1 MTNKK
6 LFFVTFL
13 VMFFLANA
21 QERIIDTVYIFDRH
35 LYDAEKTQ
43 TISTINSEDFKKNT
57 TSLSDVL
64 RFQSFIYIKENG
76 RGSVS
81 SPSFRGTTAQQTAFV
96 WNGININS
104 IFLGQGDLANLNLLG
119 YDYLD
124 IKSGGGSV
132 IYGSGAIGGTVH
144 MNNKILF
151 NKGLK
156 NSLFVEYA
164 SFQTLNSSLKTSF
177 SDEKLSIQ
185 FSATHSQSQ
194 NEYEVPKKNY
204 INLNGK
210 YHNTNIDFG
219 VGYKINA
226 KNILYWQTQIFDGLQ
241 HFPIFFDTQTRTKY
255 TTETFRSLISWNYK
269 SKKINNYVRTAYLE
283 DNFNYFSDIR
293 RSKTSG
299 GISKTIILKNDFNY
313 LISKD
318 WSINAISEF
327 QNQQAEGYQ
336 SEIKNSKRNLISF
349 SGLLKYTNAHKIYLE
364 LGLKKD
370 FLEEFKTP
378 VLFSFGGSYR
388 FADWYLLKIN
398 ASKNFRYPTFND
410 LYWQPGGNPNLKP
423 ETSHQIELSSVLKFG
438 AFKFQIAPYYI
449 QIKDMIHW
457 VPFSGSS
464 WTPINL
470 ENVRSIGFE
479 SRADFEK
486 KWNKHTLSA
495 NLGYSH
501 TKSQNL
507 DTRKQLMYVPFHKAF
522 GGAEYRYGI
531 AGIYLQGIFNGL
543 TYTSSD
549 ENPETSLN
557 PYWVMNAGIYLDR
570 NGNRIIFKVNNITNQ
585 VYETLK
591 FYPLP
596 IRNYTISFAINF

>member
-194 NEYEVPKKNY
+194 NEYDQK
-204 INLNGK
+204 
-210 YHNTNIDFG
+210 DC
-219 VGYKINA
+219 
-226 KNILYWQTQIFDGLQ
+226 Q
-241 HFPIFFDTQTRTKY
+241 H
-255 TTETFRSLISWNYK
+255 
-269 SKKINNYVRTAYLE
+269 
-283 DNFNYFSDIR
+283 
-293 RSKTSG
+293 
-299 GISKTIILKNDFNY
+299 
-313 LISKD
+313 
-318 WSINAISEF
+318 
-327 QNQQAEGYQ
+327 
-336 SEIKNSKRNLISF
+336 
-349 SGLLKYTNAHKIYLE
+349 
-364 LGLKKD
+364 
-370 FLEEFKTP
+370 
-378 VLFSFGGSYR
+378 
-388 FADWYLLKIN
+388 
-398 ASKNFRYPTFND
+398 
-410 LYWQPGGNPNLKP
+410 
-423 ETSHQIELSSVLKFG
+423 
-438 AFKFQIAPYYI
+438 
-449 QIKDMIHW
+449 
-457 VPFSGSS
+457 
-464 WTPINL
+464 
-470 ENVRSIGFE
+470 
-479 SRADFEK
+479 
-486 KWNKHTLSA
+486 
-495 NLGYSH
+495 
-501 TKSQNL
+501 
-507 DTRKQLMYVPFHKAF
+507 
-522 GGAEYRYGI
+522 
-531 AGIYLQGIFNGL
+531 
-543 TYTSSD
+543 
-549 ENPETSLN
+549 
-557 PYWVMNAGIYLDR
+557 
-570 NGNRIIFKVNNITNQ
+570 
-585 VYETLK
+585 
-591 FYPLP
+591 
-596 IRNYTISFAINF
+596 